1 MSFAGEVVD
10 SQSFSR
16 DIAIEPKGEQE
27 TWDRINEMT
36 TRFWNYH
43 LRAESK
49 NHVLPAAAAEY
60 EKSLQNFLQPKDV
73 FEIG

>member
-1 MSFAGEVVD
+1 MSFAGEVID

-16 DIAIEPKGEQE
+16 DIRVEAKGEQE

-49 NHVLPAAAAEY
+49 GSASPAAAVEY